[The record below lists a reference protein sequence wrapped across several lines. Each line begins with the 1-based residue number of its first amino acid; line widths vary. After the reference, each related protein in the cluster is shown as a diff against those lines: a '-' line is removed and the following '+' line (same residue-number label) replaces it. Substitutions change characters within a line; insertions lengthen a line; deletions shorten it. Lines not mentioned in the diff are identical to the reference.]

1 MWYYPTFVSPRVLT
15 RETASSARNSEMGLW
30 ILMLS
35 LKRAIQMESDVVAK
49 LGTPVLH
56 QGKAKPWIE
65 GINFDWNLFP
75 VYLMSGILG
84 QAEAELW
91 VEEQASQTSRVS
103 TRASTLLVAGSLGR
117 KINDE
122 HVKDQ

>member
-1 MWYYPTFVSPRVLT
+1 
-15 RETASSARNSEMGLW
+15 
-30 ILMLS
+30 
-35 LKRAIQMESDVVAK
+35 MESDVVAK
-49 LGTPVLH
+49 LGTPVLD
-56 QGKAKPWIE
+56 QGKA
-65 GINFDWNLFP
+65 NLKLKGSTLNSFP

-91 VEEQASQTSRVS
+91 VEEQASQTSRAS
-103 TRASTLLVAGSLGR
+103 TRASTLLVEGSLGR

>member
-1 MWYYPTFVSPRVLT
+1 
-15 RETASSARNSEMGLW
+15 
-30 ILMLS
+30 
-35 LKRAIQMESDVVAK
+35 
-49 LGTPVLH
+49 
-56 QGKAKPWIE
+56 
-65 GINFDWNLFP
+65 
-75 VYLMSGILG
+75 MSGILG